1 MAGGGSTLTVT
12 ASATVAPGAYTV
24 TVTGAAA
31 SNTHSVSV
39 TVNVTAAPS
48 DFAISASPASLTVV
62 QGNSGTST
70 ISTTLVTGTPDAISL
85 SVTSSPGGLGWAL
98 NPVVV
103 NAGATSTLTVIV
115 GGVATP
121 GVYILTVTGV
131 EGSATHSTSVTVTV
145 TTAPSDFA
153 ILSSPSSLT
162 IAQGNS
168 GTSTIGTLATAG
180 REEGGAAYCRGA
192 AIVLPQNMIAGSTK
206 ALEQILPHEL
216 FHVLSSH
223 NPLLREAL
231 YQTIGFESC
240 NEVQLPEP
248 LRARKITNPDAPV
261 NNHFITVTQ
270 DGRALELMPVLFSK
284 TERYDPARGGSLF
297 TYMQF
302 KLMALENDNGTR
314 RPALVDGQ
322 GVLLEPRGV
331 PGYHEQVGRNTTY
344 IIHPEEILA
353 DNFVFLLDGRI
364 NMPTPRVVQQM
375 GKVLQAAD
383 TN

>member
-1 MAGGGSTLTVT
+1 LLRWTRKGC
-12 ASATVAPGAYTV
+12 SATLDADWAGASDLGWKMAFRNARTLRDQRLHLV
-24 TVTGAAA
+24 GAIFA
-31 SNTHSVSV
+31 VSV
-39 TVNVTAAPS
+39 RCLAA
-48 DFAISASPASLTVV
+48 FGVSLGWCAALAADVRLTEGTVV
-62 QGNSGTST
+62 RFADVRS
-70 ISTTLVTGTPDAISL
+70 
-85 SVTSSPGGLGWAL
+85 
-98 NPVVV
+98 
-103 NAGATSTLTVIV
+103 
-115 GGVATP
+115 
-121 GVYILTVTGV
+121 GV
-131 EGSATHSTSVTVTV
+131 EALTRRDDYIGEMSPFDRQVRPKSDRPVSEAEMLAFFAQHVQPWSAEEIGKLTPLIAALGKKADPWKLKLPPVILLVK
-145 TTAPSDFA
+145 TT
-153 ILSSPSSLT
+153 
-162 IAQGNS
+162 
-168 GTSTIGTLATAG
+168 G

-192 AIVLPQNMIAGSTK
+192 AIVLPQNMISGSAK
-206 ALEQILPHEL
+206 ALEQVLPHEL

-223 NPLLREAL
+223 NPDLREAL
-231 YQTIGFESC
+231 YQTIGFQSC
-240 NEVQLPEP
+240 NEVQLPES

-297 TYMQF
+297 AYMQF

-364 NMPTPRVVQQM
+364 NLPTPRVVQEM
-375 GKVLQAAD
+375 GKVLQAAN

>member
-1 MAGGGSTLTVT
+1 MAFRNARTLRDQRLHLV
-12 ASATVAPGAYTV
+12 GAIF
-24 TVTGAAA
+24 A
-31 SNTHSVSV
+31 VSV
-39 TVNVTAAPS
+39 RCLAA
-48 DFAISASPASLTVV
+48 FGVSLGWCAALAADVRLTEGTVV
-62 QGNSGTST
+62 RFADVRS
-70 ISTTLVTGTPDAISL
+70 
-85 SVTSSPGGLGWAL
+85 
-98 NPVVV
+98 
-103 NAGATSTLTVIV
+103 
-115 GGVATP
+115 
-121 GVYILTVTGV
+121 GV
-131 EGSATHSTSVTVTV
+131 EALTRRDDYIGEMSPFDRQVRPKSDRPVSEAEMLAFFAQHVQPWSAEEIGKLTPLIAALGKKADPWKLKLPPVILLVK
-145 TTAPSDFA
+145 TT
-153 ILSSPSSLT
+153 
-162 IAQGNS
+162 
-168 GTSTIGTLATAG
+168 G

-192 AIVLPQNMIAGSTK
+192 AIVLPQNMISGSAK
-206 ALEQILPHEL
+206 ALEQVLPHEL

-223 NPLLREAL
+223 NPDLREAL
-231 YQTIGFESC
+231 YQTIGFQSC
-240 NEVQLPEP
+240 NEVQLPES

-297 TYMQF
+297 AYMQF

-364 NMPTPRVVQQM
+364 NLPTPRVVQEM
-375 GKVLQAAD
+375 GKVLQAAN